1 MVGVS
6 IELSGVACRF
16 GDVRA
21 LDGVD
26 LRVAPGEF
34 LVVLGASGCGK
45 TTLLRVVA
53 GFHRPHAGSVRIGEM
68 MVASPDC
75 FIPPEDRDIAIVFQ
89 SYALWPH
96 MSVAANVGFAL
107 EQRGLDRAGRRQA
120 VTQALRQVGLEQYGD
135 RRPAALSGG
144 QRQRVALARCMARS
158 AGTVLLDEPLAN
170 LDPSL
175 RGAMQTEFTAMRAA
189 LGSTFLY
196 VTHDQNEALA
206 LADRI
211 ALMAGGRILQCDTPR
226 NIYEHPASA
235 EAARFVGN
243 AMLLPAIMVAH
254 AIGGRANVRVGGCA
268 CAVRAPSGHPP
279 GPATLAV
286 RAHELAIAPVGQSD
300 LLLGYVIDVRYQ
312 GSHWLVRVGVGD
324 IVPDGL
330 EVVHHGEPPAQGER
344 VNVRILDGW
353 VLPARPIG
361 VTEVTVR
368 L

>member
-6 IELSGVACRF
+6 IELSRVTCRF

-21 LDGVD
+21 LDNID
-26 LRVAPGEF
+26 LCISPGEF

-53 GFHRPHAGSVRIGEM
+53 GFHRPQAGSVQIGEQ
-68 MVASPDC
+68 MVVSPGG
-75 FIPPEDRDIAIVFQ
+75 FIPAEDRDVAIVFQ

-96 MSVAANVGFAL
+96 MSVAGNVGFAL
-107 EQRGLDRAGRRQA
+107 EQRGFDRASRRQA
-120 VTQALRQVGLEQYGD
+120 VTQALRQVGLEHYGD

-144 QRQRVALARCMARS
+144 QRQRVALARCLARS

-170 LDPSL
+170 LDPAL
-175 RGAMQTEFTAMRAA
+175 RGTMQTEFVAMRAA

-226 NIYEHPASA
+226 NIYDHPASA
-235 EAARFVGN
+235 EAARFIGN
-243 AMLLPAIMVAH
+243 ATLLPAILETSAT
-254 AIGGRANVRVGGCA
+254 GGRANVRVGGCA
-268 CAVRAPSGHPP
+268 CVVRAPSHHPI

-286 RAHELAIAPVGQSD
+286 RAHELAIVPAGRTDV
-300 LLLGYVIDVRYQ
+300 LAGYVTDVRYQ
-312 GSHWLVRVGVGD
+312 GSHWLVRIGVGD
-324 IVPDGL
+324 VAPNGL
-330 EVVHHGEPPAQGER
+330 DVVHQGEPPTEGER

-353 VLPARPIG
+353 VLPDRALP
-361 VTEVTVR
+361 
-368 L
+368 

>member
-1 MVGVS
+1 MGGVS
-6 IELSGVACRF
+6 IDLSGVTCRF

-21 LDGVD
+21 LDGID
-26 LRVAPGEF
+26 LRIAEGEF
-34 LVVLGASGCGK
+34 PVVLGASGCGK

-53 GFHRPHAGSVRIGEM
+53 GFHRPQSGTVRIGDRV
-68 MVASPDC
+68 VASPDR
-75 FIPPEDRDIAIVFQ
+75 FIPPEDRDVAIVFQ

-96 MSVAANVGFAL
+96 MSVAGNVGFAL

-120 VTQALRQVGLEQYGD
+120 VTQALRQVGLEQHGE

-144 QRQRVALARCMARS
+144 QRQRVALARCLARS

-175 RGAMQTEFTAMRAA
+175 RGAMQTEFTAMREA

-211 ALMAGGRILQCDTPR
+211 ALMADGRILQCDTPR
-226 NIYEHPASA
+226 HIYEHPANA
-235 EAARFVGN
+235 DVARFVGN
-243 AMLLPAIMVAH
+243 AMLLPVTVAS
-254 AIGGRANVRVGGCA
+254 ASSGRANVRVEDCA
-268 CAVRAPSGHPP
+268 CEVRAPSGHPP

-286 RAHELAIAPVGQSD
+286 RAHELAVAPAGRSD
-300 LLLGYVIDVRYQ
+300 GLVGYVIDVRYQ
-312 GSHWLVRVGVGD
+312 GSHWLVRLEMGN

-330 EVVHHGEPPAQGER
+330 EVLHHGEPPAPGER

-353 VLPARPIG
+353 VLPARP
-361 VTEVTVR
+361 
-368 L
+368 LS